1 MKLIS
6 FSLYGSNPKYTEG
19 CIRTVDAYKQILP
32 DYQSIVYAG
41 NDVPIEVI
49 NKLKEIGARIEIPN
63 QNSIPNGMFW
73 RFLAID
79 IDGVERVI
87 IRDTD
92 SRPLQR
98 EIDLIRKWEKTDKQL
113 FITRDHPG
121 HNVLI
126 PGGGFGMS
134 KIGFKITS
142 LILGRSYTCQ
152 YSEDQTFLAQ
162 EIYPKCTK
170 LIFDSYYRYQEE
182 KNDSL
187 GNIEYHILPFD
198 PNFLYDVVDV
208 KTEKTFTQ
216 NLLEHVKDKYLYFQ
230 YGKFSIPEEKIFS
243 LYYLLL
249 EMICFAK
256 IWGRTLVL
264 PEIMIHGW
272 NRTYFLDM
280 EKYFHLERL
289 RININTISWR
299 DFCRKNIPNGVMF
312 RSNNVLLSVGDTGT
326 SKMISMPYTNFFLTG
341 PIQVDVKGYNMVF
354 IQDSLGCKDIPFL
367 AIENYEMISRTQSMF
382 DSKTEYYHTRK
393 MFDIHDSFYEK
404 AEEFIKQENIK
415 DAVGI
420 FWNSKTL
427 NIPVQQFISQIQSKI
442 SIMKK
447 IFLISDKIDEIRSLL
462 SDYDIITY
470 NCNKNPVKNQFIA
483 SIICSMCK
491 ELHLITD
498 MNIDKIDEQARFIYE
513 TCARVHLQRK

>member
-6 FSLYGSNPKYTEG
+6 FSLYGSNPKYTQG
-19 CIRTVDAYKQILP
+19 CICTVNAYKHLLS
-32 DYQSIVYAG
+32 DYQSIVYVG
-41 NDVPIEVI
+41 NDVPQEIV
-49 NKLKEIGARIEIPN
+49 NKLKEIGARVETPN
-63 QNSIPNGMFW
+63 QTAIPNGMFW

-79 IDGVERVI
+79 IDGVDRVL

-92 SRPLQR
+92 SRPTQR
-98 EIDLIRKWEKTDKQL
+98 EIDLIRKWENTDKQL

-121 HNVLI
+121 HNVVI

-134 KIGFKITS
+134 KIGFKITP
-142 LILGRSYTCQ
+142 LILARSYNCQ
-152 YSEDQTFLAQ
+152 YSEDQSFLAQ
-162 EIYPKCTK
+162 ELYSRCTK

-182 KNDSL
+182 KSDSS
-187 GNIEYHILPFD
+187 GNIEYHVLPFD

-208 KTEKTFTQ
+208 YTEKTFTQ
-216 NLLEHVKDKYLYFQ
+216 NLLEHVKDKYLYFH
-230 YGKFSIPEEKIFS
+230 YGKFSIPEEKLFS

-249 EMICFAK
+249 EMLCFAK

-264 PEIMIHGW
+264 PEILVYSG
-272 NRTYFLDM
+272 NCTYFLDI

-299 DFCRKNIPNGVMF
+299 DFCRKNISNGVIF
-312 RSNNVLLSVGDTGT
+312 RGNDPFLSVGDTNT
-326 SKMISMPYTNFFLTG
+326 SKVISTPYSNLFLSG
-341 PIQVDVKGYNMVF
+341 PIQVNVKGYSMIS

-367 AIENYEMISRTQSMF
+367 AIENYEIISRNHIIS
-382 DSKTEYYHTRK
+382 DKRTEYLHTRK

-404 AEEFIKQENIK
+404 AEEFMKQEDLN
-415 DAVGI
+415 DAVAI

-427 NIPVQQFISQIQSKI
+427 NIPVENFISQIQSEI

-447 IFLISDKIDEIRSLL
+447 IFLLSDKIDEIKSLL

-470 NCNKNPVKNQFIA
+470 NCNKNPIKNQFIG
-483 SIICSMCK
+483 SLICSMCK
-491 ELHLITD
+491 ELHMITD
-498 MNIDKIDEQARFIYE
+498 MNIDEQARFIYE
-513 TCARVHLQRK
+513 TCARVHIKLYI